1 MPRKPAFVPP
11 YKRERETKAKYEERS
26 EYLHKLHDLLKP
38 GDRIHMV
45 LRHRSAS
52 GMYRAIDFYLFECE
66 KGEVTK
72 SWLSYWIA
80 SAGVADRWD
89 DKREAVGVTG
99 VGMDMGFHV
108 VYTLSRML
116 YPNGF
121 RCIGKDCPSND
132 HANGM
137 PRPHPFPTT
146 YAGNDVN
153 ESGPCP
159 VYRCG
164 LPASDHPT
172 KATTHRDGG
181 YALRYE
187 WLG

>member
-11 YKRERETKAKYEERS
+11 YKRDRESKAKYAERT
-26 EYLHKLHDLLKP
+26 EWLRKLHELLKP

-52 GMYRAIDFYLFECE
+52 GMYRAIDFYLLSCE

-80 SAGVADRWD
+80 HAGVADRWD

-108 VYTLSRML
+108 VYTLARML

-121 RCIGKDCPSND
+121 SCVGKDCPSND
-132 HANGM
+132 HSNGL
-137 PRPHPFPTT
+137 PRPHAFEGEGDECTK
-146 YAGNDVN
+146 
-153 ESGPCP
+153 
-159 VYRCG
+159 YRCG
-164 LPASDHPT
+164 LPRESHPT
-172 KATTHRDGG
+172 KPHHKDGG